1 MNAQNLFQWAKSK
14 WTQSV
19 WRWNLGVGFIALAA
33 GLALAPAFA
42 TDNVPQGPLPV
53 VVGWN
58 LLGNASKTPIDVAN
72 TFGDATRVSSVW
84 KWLAQEGRWAFYTP
98 ALSSQEL
105 SSHVAAK
112 GYAPL
117 TSIGGGE
124 GFWLNARIAFS
135 ATQPAGVR
143 VGAAQISDRLLPGWN
158 LVSLGESLAP
168 EAFNL
173 ALGQQLTSLWAWDT
187 ARSAW
192 YFYAPSLAAAGG
204 QVLSDYVHSRNY
216 LDFRAE
222 NVTLGPPR
230 GFWVHLPAHWRP
242 PAPAPHAVIGNCPAG
257 ATRQTISF
265 VHVADLHANFDPLQD
280 KYARIRAYYQ
290 QVLAENPNTVFTNAG
305 DDHEKGSLAE
315 ALSFGRATLE
325 ATQAMKFDVRT
336 LGNHDFAWGESHLL
350 DFANDPFS
358 LVLLSGTRYTGRDP
372 RGFGASEY
380 GVKQVGC
387 LKVGF
392 FGMVSPPWNELDQ
405 TYMDNYLPN
414 FTTDLDDVRVASH
427 ILAQHRDEVDLM
439 VMLSHLGVV
448 VDIPVAQAV
457 TGIDLVLGGHSH
469 AGASVQTVNKTLVVQ
484 PDYFGKGVTRIDV
497 DVDLA
502 TKAIVGMRRTEVPV
516 NTLTTRDAATTS
528 FMQGLVAKY
537 APQAN
542 TPVARLEKGR
552 KGAEVAAIAARAGVA
567 ALQVDGALL
576 DPAMANPFHNTWLI
590 GEVTAQ
596 DFYTTYLVERQ
607 KPDTP
612 GVTSLYVV
620 EVSGA
625 QWARMRAAQP
635 DWAYLGP
642 ESPQP
647 TATYQVLLHKGSALN
662 PALFFPSDII
672 PGGVRFGMETWAA
685 LDGYARAR
693 TAAGLYLDSDNLVAT
708 AQLARWTFAD
718 AADPLRADTGTLT
731 LGYRD
736 TAATG
741 WGPKETVFAD
751 TDALGLPALA
761 GSVKRVMAIPTT
773 APAEGYR
780 VTRPAGGNGAFA
792 AAGLLANYTLVM
804 DVLWPAAS
812 DAKWR
817 SLLQTSADNAD
828 DGDWFVN
835 ADPTGSTGIEQYFG
849 SIPANQWVRL
859 GLVATTAT
867 SGGALRFYINGE
879 LAGVK
884 NDAGQRWALDNSFLL
899 FADNSW
905 ETQPA
910 YVAGLLFADQA
921 LGEAQMRALGGPSGR
936 FDLP

>member
-1 MNAQNLFQWAKSK
+1 M
-14 WTQSV
+14 
-19 WRWNLGVGFIALAA
+19 
-33 GLALAPAFA
+33 
-42 TDNVPQGPLPV
+42 
-53 VVGWN
+53 
-58 LLGNASKTPIDVAN
+58 PIDVAS
-72 TFGDATRVSSVW
+72 TFGDATLVSSVW

-98 ALSSQEL
+98 AMSTQEL
-105 SSHVAAK
+105 SSHVSAK

-143 VGAAQISDRLLPGWN
+143 VGAAQISDHLLPGWN
-158 LVSLGESLAP
+158 LVAIGELLAP
-168 EAFNL
+168 AEFNL
-173 ALGQQLTSLWAWDT
+173 ALGPQGAAQTSSNFTSLWAWDA

-192 YFYAPSLAAAGG
+192 YFYAPSLATEAGG
-204 QVLSDYVHSRNY
+204 QALSDYVRSRNY

-230 GFWVHLPAHWRP
+230 GFWLSLPANWRP
-242 PAPAPHAVIGNCPAG
+242 PAPAPHAVIGSCPAG
-257 ATRQTISF
+257 ATRQAISF

-358 LVLLSGTRYTGRDP
+358 LVLLSGTRYTGSDP

-392 FGMVSPPWNELDQ
+392 FGMVSSPWNELDQ
-405 TYMDNYLPN
+405 TYTGNYLPN
-414 FTTDLDDVRVASH
+414 FTTDFDDVRVASN
-427 ILAQHRDEVDLM
+427 ILAQHRNEVDLM

-484 PDYFGKGVTRIDV
+484 PDFFGDGVTRIDI

-502 TKAIVGMRRTEVPV
+502 TKTIVGTRRTEVPV
-516 NTLTTRDAATTS
+516 RTLTARDAATTS

-552 KGAEVAAIAARAGVA
+552 QGAEIAAIAARAGVA
-567 ALQVDGALL
+567 ALQADGALL
-576 DPAMANPFHNTWLI
+576 NPAMVNPYRNAWPI
-590 GEVTAQ
+590 GELTPQ

-607 KPDTP
+607 KSDTP
-612 GVTSLYVV
+612 GATSLYVV

-635 DWAYLGP
+635 DWVYLGP
-642 ESPQP
+642 ESPQL
-647 TATYQVLLHKGSALN
+647 ATTYKVLLHKGSALN
-662 PALFFPSDII
+662 PALFFPSDSVL
-672 PGGVRFGMETWAA
+672 GGVRFGMETWEA

-693 TAAGLYLDSDNLVAT
+693 TAAGLYLDSDNLVAVAT
-708 AQLARWTFAD
+708 QLARWTFAD

-804 DVLWPAAS
+804 DVLWPVAS

-835 ADPTGSTGIEQYFG
+835 ADPAGGTGIGQYFG

-859 GLVATTAT
+859 GLVATTAA

-884 NDAGQRWALDNSFLL
+884 DDAGQRWALGNSFLL

-910 YVAGLLFADQA
+910 FVAGLLFADQA
-921 LGEAQMRALGGPSGR
+921 LGAVQMRALGGPSGR
-936 FDLP
+936 FELP